1 MAKGQKRTSKEPKK
15 QKDTDKDNKV
25 KKLSGPKYLRQAES
39 LSHGSMAA
47 LKIGQRN

>member
-15 QKDTDKDNKV
+15 QKDADKKA